1 MTWGTILIRLGGF
14 GKTWAKLG
22 HAVADL
28 GPIYLARLLFAEHIL
43 FAWGL
48 RSRSP
53 FWVAL
58 SLLWC
63 LRPLQRVRAGKATP
77 LVILIPK
84 LGGEEDFLATIGSR
98 NEHPFFAVKW
108 PRTLIAQLFKA
119 FVIDSSTNLQRN
131 SYARLTTREE
141 AQSIAYEDFLSSVFE
156 ELGKRRKVSA
166 FVTANVAYVGQ
177 REIAR
182 ASRRQGIPFL
192 ILHKECVKSEGQ
204 RQLFEEFYREYF
216 GEFAGSAIAVYNH
229 EEKIS
234 LETCLQVSSDL
245 VVVTGCP
252 RVDILHDTRLGT
264 ASLGSKVVLFSIDD
278 RVGVLSPLDTFHY
291 REWPNWALMAGD
303 VEAWFISLARSH
315 PDLEF
320 TLKVK
325 LGTERQVEK
334 RLSGP
339 LPSNLSIIF
348 GGSGTEIV
356 QGARAIVAFNST
368 VIPEGLARG
377 VPVFVPDATAWFG
390 PEVAR
395 WSHDYGDAVLSFPD
409 EKSFDNMMST
419 CLGQSRHAAEAL
431 TPSAAQKLRAYVG
444 NDDGLAA
451 SRALAFIDRFARL

>member
-1 MTWGTILIRLGGF
+1 MTRLGGF
-14 GKTWAKLG
+14 GNSWAKLG

-28 GPIYLARLLFAEHIL
+28 GPIRLARLLFAEHVL
-43 FAWGL
+43 FALGL
-48 RSRSP
+48 RSRSS

-63 LRPLQRVRAGKATP
+63 LRPLQRIRAGKTTP

-98 NEHPFFAVKW
+98 NEHPFVAVKW
-108 PRTLIAQLFKA
+108 PRTLIAKLFRA
-119 FVIDSSTNLQRN
+119 FISDSSTNLKRN
-131 SYARLTTREE
+131 SYARLTTGEE

-156 ELGKRRKVSA
+156 ELGKRRKISA

-204 RQLFEEFYREYF
+204 RQLFEKFYREYF
-216 GEFAGSAIAVYNH
+216 GEFAGSAIAVYSR

-234 LETCLQVSSDL
+234 LETSLQIPSNL

-252 RVDILHDTRLGT
+252 RIDTLHDARLGT
-264 ASLGSKVVLFSIDD
+264 ASLGSKVVLFAIDD
-278 RVGVLSPLDTFHY
+278 RVGVLSPLDAFHY

-303 VEAWFISLARSH
+303 VEAWFISLARSR

-368 VIPEGLARG
+368 VISEGLARG
-377 VPVFVPDATAWFG
+377 VPVLVPDAKAWFG
-390 PEVAR
+390 PQVAR
-395 WSHDYGDAVLSFPD
+395 WSHDYGDSVISFPD
-409 EKSFDNMMST
+409 EKSFENLMT
-419 CLGQSRHAAEAL
+419 VCLGQSRSAAAAL
-431 TPSAAQKLRAYVG
+431 TPSAGRKLRAYVG

-451 SRALAFIDRFARL
+451 SRALEFIDRFARL